1 MTNRLTTSSAI
12 ASRVAPRPSR
22 YTRLAPRERIKPA
35 PNSDALIAV
44 IAWGTN
50 MAPYSV
56 LDRPKSLALVKTVL
70 AAGKVTS
77 ATP

>member
-1 MTNRLTTSSAI
+1 MLD
-12 ASRVAPRPSR
+12 SRFVSQ
-22 YTRLAPRERIKPA
+22 
-35 PNSDALIAV
+35 SG
-44 IAWGTN
+44 AWGTN